1 MAPAAALPVMAAL
14 LFARTGR
21 GHAHAHRLA
30 RALGVESLSAVG
42 CPQRQIWTRSLARA
56 LGVESLSAV
65 GCPQRQI
72 WTRRCAPDGRDLA
85 RDLARDLSHD
95 LAHDL
100 ARGRSSLP
108 QMTVVVAAAAA
119 ADAA

>member
-21 GHAHAHRLA
+21 GHAHAHR
-30 RALGVESLSAVG
+30 
-42 CPQRQIWTRSLARA
+42 LARA